1 MNQPIYE
8 TTARV
13 KDLSTGKWST
23 IRWQHHTENKHE
35 AVHRKAKLFPKGLL
49 LHWKC
54 DHHHQWESPP
64 LTVQYK
70 ARLNTLLDARAAAGG
85 TLPDV
90 EESRHAEALD
100 VLWQQLTPE
109 EQDAIDK
116 SK

>member
-1 MNQPIYE
+1 MNPIFE

-13 KDLSTGKWST
+13 KDLSTGVWST

-35 AVHRKAKLFPKGLL
+35 AIRRKAKLLPDFL
-49 LHWKC
+49 LHWQG

-70 ARLNTLLDARAAAGG
+70 ARMNTLLDDREAAGG
-85 TLPDV
+85 TLPIQ
-90 EESRHAEALD
+90 EESDHVAALD
-100 VLWQQLTPE
+100 ALWHRLTPE